1 MRRADL
7 IAGAGLLALG
17 LAFSGMA
24 LRRYTYWGPTGPG
37 SGFLPFWLGL
47 AMAVLAAGL
56 LVGAWRSRAPGAG
69 WLPEG
74 IGLRRLVV
82 VLGVTAGLV
91 ALLKVVGMAVGTV
104 LFLVAILRLVE
115 GIRWTTVLAIAIGA
129 AAFNFLVFTY
139 WLRVP
144 FPVGVLGF

>member
-1 MRRADL
+1 MRLADL
-7 IAGAGLLALG
+7 IAGGGLLALG
-17 LAFSGMA
+17 VAFSGMA
-24 LRRYTYWGPTGPG
+24 VRNYTYWGPTGPG

-47 AMAVLAAGL
+47 TMAVLASGL
-56 LVGAWRSRAPGAG
+56 LIRAWRSREPGAR

-74 IGLRRLVV
+74 AGLRRLVV

-91 ALLKVVGMAVGTV
+91 ALLKVIGMAVGTV
-104 LFLVAILRLVE
+104 LFLVTILRMAE
-115 GIRWTTVLAIAIGA
+115 GIRWTSVLAIAIGA
-129 AAFNFLVFTY
+129 AAFNYLVFTY